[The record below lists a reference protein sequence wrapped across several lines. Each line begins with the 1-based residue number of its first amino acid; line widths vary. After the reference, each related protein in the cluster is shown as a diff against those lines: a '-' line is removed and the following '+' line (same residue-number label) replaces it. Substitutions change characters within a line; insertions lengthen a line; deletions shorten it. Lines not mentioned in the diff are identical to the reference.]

1 MELYPVEMVGIA
13 IFSLLFFVYLILS
26 KQKDYTLR
34 FLSAYCC
41 IYFAITAVLQ
51 NIFKDPS
58 LFLTLTK
65 CGFPLLF
72 VAFYPLLSR
81 HNMSKK
87 EVSLLIFVSAI
98 GIIPFLMDW
107 FTILA
112 FAFNGNNM

>member
-58 LFLTLTK
+58 FFQMLAK

-81 HNMSKK
+81 HKM
-87 EVSLLIFVSAI
+87 IFVSAI

>member
-1 MELYPVEMVGIA
+1 MELYFMEMLGIA
-13 IFSLLFFVYLILS
+13 FFSLLFFVYLIIS

-34 FLSAYCC
+34 FLSVYCC
-41 IYFAITAVLQ
+41 ISFAVTAVVQHIL
-51 NIFKDPS
+51 KDPS
-58 LFLTLTK
+58 FFQMLAK

-81 HNMSKK
+81 HKMSKK

-98 GIIPFLMDW
+98 GIIPFLMDL